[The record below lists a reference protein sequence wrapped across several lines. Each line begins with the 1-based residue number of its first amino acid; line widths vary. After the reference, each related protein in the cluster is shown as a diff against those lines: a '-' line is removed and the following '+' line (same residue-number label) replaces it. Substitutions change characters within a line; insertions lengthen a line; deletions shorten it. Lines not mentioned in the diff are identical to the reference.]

1 MEALASLAANKL
13 FLGCAILVM
22 NVGSRFVIMDV
33 GRVHE
38 KLLNNQ
44 VVKKVVIFCMFF
56 VATRDIMTALIL
68 TFAFI
73 ILLEGLL
80 NEHSRFSVLPRM
92 FKSNVAAAA
101 ASSNIPSAAQYQDA
115 LATIEKYKAALHKA

>member
-1 MEALASLAANKL
+1 MEALATLAANKV

-92 FKSNVAAAA
+92 FKSNAANNP
-101 ASSNIPSAAQYQDA
+101 SSNVPSAAQYQDA
-115 LATIEKYKAALHKA
+115 LAIIEKYNAALHKA